1 MHQSIGVKDCL
12 SARGILI
19 DNICPI
25 YQDGLENILHA
36 LRDCPSVKAIWYQLG
51 VQPSD
56 PSFFSENLKDWLYSN
71 NNADP
76 KLSSGQIPWF
86 QVFLFA
92 IWLIWK
98 SRNLY
103 IFKART
109 RNPNIAKEILAQA
122 MEYNHYACN
131 LTAPKKMIWK
141 NIRWEKP
148 NAGWMKLNIDESSF
162 DSLGLAGGGGVLRDE
177 EGKWVIDY
185 ARKIGTTNS
194 FLAELWALRDGLF
207 LCLQA
212 HVQAVII
219 EMDAKTIVDAF
230 SHQSNSNVII
240 SSLMDDCRYLVT
252 QIPQVRFRHVYR
264 EANRCADHLAKL
276 GSSMDVDFAIF
287 SCPLVDIL
295 PIFETDC
302 HGLFVR
308 RLCSEPVFVC

>member
-1 MHQSIGVKDCL
+1 
-12 SARGILI
+12 
-19 DNICPI
+19 
-25 YQDGLENILHA
+25 
-36 LRDCPSVKAIWYQLG
+36 
-51 VQPSD
+51 
-56 PSFFSENLKDWLYSN
+56 
-71 NNADP
+71 
-76 KLSSGQIPWF
+76 
-86 QVFLFA
+86 
-92 IWLIWK
+92 
-98 SRNLY
+98 
-103 IFKART
+103 
-109 RNPNIAKEILAQA
+109 
-122 MEYNHYACN
+122 
-131 LTAPKKMIWK
+131 
-141 NIRWEKP
+141 
-148 NAGWMKLNIDESSF
+148 MKLNTDASSF

-212 HVQAVII
+212 HVQAIII

-240 SSLMDDCRYLVT
+240 SSLMDDCKYLVT

-264 EANRCADHLAKL
+264 EANRCADRLAKL
-276 GSSMDVDFAIF
+276 GPSMDVDFAIF

-295 PIFETDC
+295 PIFEPDC